1 MGIVAGTVVEVVVVP
16 VVDPVV
22 VATGVDMVVVLVVDP
37 VVGVTGVDMVVV
49 LVVDPV
55 VVATGV
61 DMVVVLV
68 VDPVIAGVVL
78 DPPIAVPGF
87 SMSIGAL
94 PGDKP
99 IRESL
104 DPSGAARPLSEGKP
118 LHSTASKFW

>member
-1 MGIVAGTVVEVVVVP
+1 VDVVVVPVGDPVVAGTVVDV
-16 VVDPVV
+16 
-22 VATGVDMVVVLVVDP
+22 
-37 VVGVTGVDMVVV
+37 VVV

-55 VVATGV
+55 VVVTGVDTVVVLVVDPVVVVTGV

-68 VDPVIAGVVL
+68 VDPVIAGAVL

-104 DPSGAARPLSEGKP
+104 NLSGAARPLSDGKS
-118 LHSTASKFW
+118 LQFRASKFW